1 MATKTYEETLD
12 EHIAWL
18 QKQLD
23 EAAAFRHKREQYMH
37 GTPLPELREKWKKLL
52 TDINDEQIIDTAV
65 MHLEYA
71 SHFIEEHK
79 IGRWKNVL
87 MPAIAAYYIDKA
99 KKEV

>member
-1 MATKTYEETLD
+1 MDKYEQQLD

-37 GTPLPELREKWKKLL
+37 GTPFPELLAKWEPMTKMIKKVELVEAA
-52 TDINDEQIIDTAV
+52 T

-79 IGRWKNVL
+79 LDKWKQVL
-87 MPAIAAYYIDKA
+87 LPAIARWYDECGK
-99 KKEV
+99 